1 MYMKKNIANIV
12 TFTRIIGTCVMCF
25 TNVLTPPFYIAYVY
39 SGLSDVLDGF
49 LARRLHIESDFGRKL
64 DSISDLI
71 FYTTMVIKIWPY
83 MVKGLSTEAWICI
96 WTIAGIR
103 VALYIIGSFVK
114 KEFLSNHTYLNKL
127 TGFVLFFAPLLIDT
141 KAFAPYC
148 YVVIA
153 IAFIAAMYEII
164 LVVKEAKA

>member
-1 MYMKKNIANIV
+1 MKIKKNIANII
-12 TFTRIIGTCVMCF
+12 TFTRIIGTVVMALSEVR
-25 TNVLTPPFYIAYVY
+25 TKLFYVSYIY
-39 SGLSDVLDGF
+39 SGISDVLDG
-49 LARRLHIESDFGRKL
+49 LAARKLKIESDFGRKL

-103 VALYIIGSFVK
+103 LALYIVGSFIK

-127 TGFVLFFAPLLIDT
+127 TGFVLFFVPLLIGT
-141 KAFAPYC
+141 KAFTPYC

-153 IAFIAAMYEII
+153 IAFIAAVYEII